1 MKHPNKLRSLL
12 SLWCSLAGLL
22 TAVPTLFALGSPPMI
37 TDDPGTPGDGH
48 WEINL
53 GLSTEKRPG
62 VRLSE
67 LPLID
72 LNYGI
77 GERLQLKYEVP
88 YLRLSESG
96 SPTVSGLGNSA
107 FGVKWRF
114 QDAGE
119 NSLLVSVYPQ
129 VEFNNPGSSS
139 ERKGLVE
146 DGTVFVL
153 PFQFEKELGPV
164 TLIAQVGREFRAD
177 DDAWLYGVSIS
188 RALSPS
194 VEIGVE
200 LAGGGSSKLGRTQLT
215 ANVGLAFDLSE
226 RTSLLLSVGREL
238 HNHDEPRASF
248 IGFLGLQWRL

>member
-1 MKHPNKLRSLL
+1 M
-12 SLWCSLAGLL
+12 
-22 TAVPTLFALGSPPMI
+22 
-37 TDDPGTPGDGH
+37 
-48 WEINL
+48 
-53 GLSTEKRPG
+53 
-62 VRLSE
+62 
-67 LPLID
+67 
-72 LNYGI
+72 
-77 GERLQLKYEVP
+77 
-88 YLRLSESG
+88 
-96 SPTVSGLGNSA
+96 
-107 FGVKWRF
+107 
-114 QDAGE
+114 
-119 NSLLVSVYPQ
+119 LVSVYPQ

>member
-1 MKHPNKLRSLL
+1 
-12 SLWCSLAGLL
+12 
-22 TAVPTLFALGSPPMI
+22 
-37 TDDPGTPGDGH
+37 
-48 WEINL
+48 
-53 GLSTEKRPG
+53 
-62 VRLSE
+62 
-67 LPLID
+67 
-72 LNYGI
+72 
-77 GERLQLKYEVP
+77 
-88 YLRLSESG
+88 
-96 SPTVSGLGNSA
+96 
-107 FGVKWRF
+107 
-114 QDAGE
+114 
-119 NSLLVSVYPQ
+119 
-129 VEFNNPGSSS
+129 
-139 ERKGLVE
+139 VE